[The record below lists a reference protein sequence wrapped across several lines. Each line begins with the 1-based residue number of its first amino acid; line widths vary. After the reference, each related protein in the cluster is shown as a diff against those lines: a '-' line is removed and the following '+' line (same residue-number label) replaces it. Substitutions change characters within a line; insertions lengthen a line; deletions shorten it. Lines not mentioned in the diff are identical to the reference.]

1 MTFEPSKHLRQVQ
14 GGAEYLEVKW
24 RLVWLHDKYPDGCDI
39 TTELI
44 KDDGKTVL
52 FKASAT
58 INGHTYVGHGT
69 APYGQRFAPH
79 ETAETSAIGRALA
92 HAGLGTQFTEY
103 EEPLLA
109 DSPIERAPT
118 PQQTVQRQQQD
129 YPGETHY
136 SHPEGVTEA
145 QRKAIYAITRTLEW
159 NKDDA
164 RDMLVQRY
172 QKTSSV
178 ELSKAEA
185 RDCIDFLKGLE
196 AQHRAQVEQGT
207 LT

>member
-1 MTFEPSKHLRQVQ
+1 VAFDPTKYLRKVQ
-14 GGAEYLEVKW
+14 GGADYLEVKW
-24 RLVWLHDKYPDGCDI
+24 RLVWLHDKYPEGCDI
-39 TTELI
+39 RSEI
-44 KDDGKTVL
+44 VKDDGTTVL
-52 FKASAT
+52 VKASVT
-58 INGHTYVGHGT
+58 INGHEYVGHGT

-103 EEPLLA
+103 DEPLLA
-109 DSPIERAPT
+109 DSPVDRQ
-118 PQQTVQRQQQD
+118 PQQHQQPQQQG
-129 YPGETHY
+129 YPGETHD
-136 SHPEGVTEA
+136 SRPDGVTEA
-145 QRKAIYAITRTLEW
+145 QRKAIYAITRSLEW
-159 NKDDA
+159 SKDDA

-172 QKTSSV
+172 GKTSSV
-178 ELSKAEA
+178 ELSKPEA